1 MDGLAPMDGRAWV
14 RAFYEH
20 SGFDRLHIY
29 RAAVRWGEEDDADG
43 ACMMNGVRWML
54 FEMGEWRKWFT
65 IDLIDI
71 VSVQLVRFCNSRI
84 QWSRFGFWE
93 RIRI

>member
-29 RAAVRWGEEDDADG
+29 RAADGGGKDDADG

-54 FEMGEWRKWFT
+54 FEMGGRRKWFT

-84 QWSRFGFWE
+84 P
-93 RIRI
+93 